1 MGSRNNI
8 LFWIANSPKFGG
20 VYIWDLDSL
29 HYKDRGHLQ
38 SPVQNS
44 KLEHLCLKF
53 WGYISSGLNLEL
65 EVRELKF

>member
-1 MGSRNNI
+1 MGSRSNI
-8 LFWIANSPKFGG
+8 LFRIANNPKFRG

-29 HYKDRGHLQ
+29 HNKDRGHLQ

-44 KLEHLCLKF
+44 KLEHLCMMF
-53 WGYISSGLNLEL
+53 WGHVSSGLNLEL